1 MWQTSKKTTA
11 EADVDADFEA
21 TFEELIGSDDGAA
34 STADEAD
41 GAEAASSKGFGS
53 QRLRNPRDL
62 IGRLWQPKP
71 RHQQSA
77 KTSAATAGSDGDD
90 GSVHGSPQM
99 QWTGASRWKTLLATI
114 GLWVFV
120 GCGAL
125 ALVLQLAG
133 PHDTSKPVATSGVDQ
148 RLLNRKAAAG
158 DTALQFV
165 AAWFSATKTDSVA
178 LSKWYDT
185 SQVSLPAKSSTVTNS
200 VVSHA
205 DPSNPGVWQITVS
218 ADVQPPGADKPTRRY
233 FVVPV
238 KVAGTSQV
246 AAKPLALP
254 AEVAAPSDNVPNI
267 SLSYPQQVASTKLQ
281 SSIQGFL
288 SALLTGQG
296 PITLYERPGV
306 SIPTI
311 SPAPYTSAVVQT
323 VAADNQSSSQ
333 ALNDVTPN
341 DGATANVLVTVALAT
356 AAPSSSGAAQ
366 DESSDATATAQYE
379 MTLKARSGRWEVT
392 NLTSAPTL
400 ADKPSSTPTPRNTN

>member
-21 TFEELIGSDDGAA
+21 TFEELIGPDD
-34 STADEAD
+34 D
-41 GAEAASSKGFGS
+41 AEAASHEPSASSDNASPK
-53 QRLRNPRDL
+53 RRWKNPKAL
-62 IGRLWQPKP
+62 LGTLWQSKP
-71 RHQQSA
+71 RHQQSG
-77 KTSAATAGSDGDD
+77 KATADQVSNDSAGAGDRE
-90 GSVHGSPQM
+90 SPMM
-99 QWTGASRWKTLLATI
+99 QWTGASRWKTLLSTAA
-114 GLWVFV
+114 LWVFV

-165 AAWFSATKTDSVA
+165 SAWFSATKTDSAA

-200 VVSHA
+200 VVYHA

-218 ADVQPPGADKPTRRY
+218 ADVQPPGADRPTRRY

-238 KVAGTSQV
+238 KVAGTSRV

-267 SLSYPQQVASTKLQ
+267 SLSYPQQVASAKLQ

-306 SIPTI
+306 SISAI
-311 SPAPYTSAVVQT
+311 SPAPYTSAAVQT

-341 DGATANVLVTVALAT
+341 DGATAHVLVTVDLAT
-356 AAPSSSGAAQ
+356 KTAPASSGSPQ
-366 DESSDATATAQYE
+366 DPSSDANTTAQYE
-379 MTLKARSGRWEVT
+379 LTLKARAGRWEVT
-392 NLTSAPTL
+392 NLASAPTL
-400 ADKPSSTPTPRNTN
+400 ADKPSPTPTPRSTN